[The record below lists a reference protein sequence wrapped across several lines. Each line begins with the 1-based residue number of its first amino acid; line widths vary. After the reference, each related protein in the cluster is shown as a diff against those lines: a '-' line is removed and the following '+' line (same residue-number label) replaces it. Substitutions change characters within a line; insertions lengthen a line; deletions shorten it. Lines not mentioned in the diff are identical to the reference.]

1 MKIRG
6 RLVEKINLR
15 DSDNHYLFVIQGEYG
30 LFKAVTNER
39 KFIDK
44 LLYEDNADKS
54 WELSVSQVVI
64 RENGETKVKEYL
76 DNVIIVENFKVK
88 KVEQHKVE
96 DEIKKVDQVDAEDN
110 EIIDKTLVIDKVQP
124 TETKKI
130 SDDEILTEF
139 QNKNNNLKDI
149 TIDDTEEDDDD
160 LDEVTDNYVSF
171 SESHQNKD
179 NDKEEKNTEVDLS
192 EINKKEVPIDQN
204 KDNDK
209 EEKTDTTNSADE
221 DDFDDDDDGTEIPAD
236 WW

>member
-44 LLYEDNADKS
+44 LLDEDNADKS

-76 DNVIIVENFKVK
+76 DNVTIVENFKVK
-88 KVEQHKVE
+88 KVEQHKAE

-179 NDKEEKNTEVDLS
+179 DDKEEKNTEVDSS

>member
-1 MKIRG
+1 M
-6 RLVEKINLR
+6 
-15 DSDNHYLFVIQGEYG
+15 
-30 LFKAVTNER
+30 
-39 KFIDK
+39 
-44 LLYEDNADKS
+44 
-54 WELSVSQVVI
+54 
-64 RENGETKVKEYL
+64 
-76 DNVIIVENFKVK
+76 
-88 KVEQHKVE
+88 
-96 DEIKKVDQVDAEDN
+96 
-110 EIIDKTLVIDKVQP
+110 VIDKVQP

-179 NDKEEKNTEVDLS
+179 DDKEEKNTEVDLS
-192 EINKKEVPIDQN
+192 EIDKKEVPIDQN

>member
-15 DSDNHYLFVIQGEYG
+15 DSDNHYLFVVQGEYG

-44 LLYEDNADKS
+44 LLDEDNADKS

-76 DNVIIVENFKVK
+76 DNVTIVENFKVK
-88 KVEQHKVE
+88 KVEEHKVE

-110 EIIDKTLVIDKVQP
+110 EIIDKTLVVDKVQP

-139 QNKNNNLKDI
+139 QNKKNNLKDI
-149 TIDDTEEDDDD
+149 SDDTEEDDD

-171 SESHQNKD
+171 TDSHQNKD
-179 NDKEEKNTEVDLS
+179 DEEEKNTEVDLS
-192 EINKKEVPIDQN
+192 EIDKKEVPIDQN